1 MYRTMF
7 LKECDPPPPPTSS
20 TILFMSAASTSL
32 YWLRDLHVWGNP
44 SSCID
49 PAYAEIT
56 TSEI

>member
-7 LKECDPPPPPTSS
+7 LKECDPPPTSS
-20 TILFMSAASTSL
+20 TILFVSAASTSL